1 MVAAGTLVLALPH
14 TKLLRSSTM
23 DPSVSAFAAGAGGA
37 AAPPSAEQLL
47 TALGRHL
54 WVAGDELQEASVCLM
69 ERASDGNSDNAPG
82 GSPQALSQG
91 ATSLRTAAD
100 LVLDGYWGDAW
111 GELEVASVSCE
122 QYLPMNACQGLIDL
136 FGYEEPVPECAWAPA
151 SASLRTLGMRLQGF
165 AEKVSRRPVLNVCA
179 GDSLAAAAKALE
191 AAARLFV
198 AGGFKMPADPREVGP
213 QWNNV
218 FMLPEQEP
226 NLVAGSYAAALLTE
240 VNAELERVATEGP
253 KARRSVLRQLVRL
266 THPDQNAGH
275 EAEVLPV
282 LRYVQELRDR
292 EG

>member
-1 MVAAGTLVLALPH
+1 MAAGILVFALAH
-14 TKLLRSSTM
+14 TRVLRRSTTT
-23 DPSVSAFAAGAGGA
+23 PWVSAFAAGAGGA
-37 AAPPSAEQLL
+37 ASPPSADQLL
-47 TALGRHL
+47 TALGRCL

-69 ERASDGNSDNAPG
+69 EAGSDGNSDSAPG

-151 SASLRTLGMRLQGF
+151 SASLRNLGTRLQGF
-165 AEKVSRRPVLNVCA
+165 AERVSRKPVRNVRA
-179 GDSLAAAAKALE
+179 GDSLAAAAEALE

-198 AGGFKMPADPREVGP
+198 AGGFKMPPDPREVGP
-213 QWNNV
+213 QYAAG
-218 FMLPEQEP
+218 FTLPEQEP
-226 NLVAGSYAAALLTE
+226 NLVAGSYAAVLLAE
-240 VNAELERVATEGP
+240 VKAELERVATDGP
-253 KARRSVLRQLVRL
+253 KARRSVLRQLVRR

-275 EAEVLPV
+275 EAAVLPV
-282 LRYVQELRDR
+282 LRYVQELRER
-292 EG
+292 EW